1 MRREFWW
8 YKHAEGV
15 VTQRDVLYHHHAST
29 LSQNQLPF
37 NVSERGQNKQ
47 QTMLKTEDGEEPSG
61 IAMLREMIAACKS
74 CCEEHGLQPVIN
86 IHVVNHYHGDI
97 ETYNNY

>member
-29 LSQNQLPF
+29 LSQSQLPLI
-37 NVSERGQNKQ
+37 VSERGQIQPK
-47 QTMLKTEDGEEPSG
+47 TMTKIEDGEEPSG
-61 IAMLREMIAACKS
+61 VAMLRETIAAYKS
-74 CCEEHGLQPVIN
+74 IFEEYGLQPTIN
-86 IHVVNHYHGDI
+86 INVVNNYHGDI